1 MNCAVNLI
9 LLIILMN
16 ESFFNIKYLYFDI
29 QGVLKLLV
37 QTSHTNKKYVLSTF
51 FLNEKTSK

>member
-1 MNCAVNLI
+1 MNGAVNLI

-37 QTSHTNKKYVLSTF
+37 QTSHTNRKYALSTF
-51 FLNEKTSK
+51 S